1 MKQGCAVLAMQA
13 ASVNR
18 CRRVNL
24 PIKEGQVF
32 LIYFFATAFVSY
44 SIWACVYN
52 QSGTASAVEALLLL
66 ALPLLLTLQKF
77 VVFDAFGESH
87 HQLERDPCF

>member
-32 LIYFFATAFVSY
+32 LIYF
-44 SIWACVYN
+44 
-52 QSGTASAVEALLLL
+52 
-66 ALPLLLTLQKF
+66 LPLLSFPTRSGRVYIIRAGRQAQSKRCCCWHYHCCWHYRSSSCSTRS
-77 VVFDAFGESH
+77 GN
-87 HQLERDPCF
+87 RTTN